1 MSGSNSGSS
10 FDVIIIGGGINGCS
24 TALQLA
30 RRGVK
35 VAVVEKDNIGDG
47 PTGKSSAIIRQ
58 HYSNELTARMAH
70 YSLGVFHNFEEEVG
84 GECGFRRTGFLAL
97 AAAKDRAGLDANV
110 AMQRGVGI
118 RTELLSTE
126 AIREVMPGME
136 AADLVAAAWEE
147 DSGYADPYLT
157 VNAYAAAARKAGAR
171 LFLNT
176 AVTGISRHGSRV
188 TGVET
193 TAGPLSAAAVVNCAG
208 PWGAR
213 VARMAGLEIPV
224 EACRVQ
230 VSFFRRPSGEEA
242 PHPVVVDFIN
252 ASYFRSETGNLTL
265 VGLVDPE
272 EANAIVNPDKYDES
286 VDTDFI
292 LDTGERLIR
301 RYPAMERS
309 DSAGGYAALY
319 DITPDWH
326 VIVDEPDPGSG
337 FFLCCGSSG
346 HGFKLGPATGLMV
359 ADRVM
364 GVANPLFDP
373 HLFRLGRFADNEP
386 VRGRYE
392 YSIAG

>member
-1 MSGSNSGSS
+1 MSDIQNSNT

-35 VAVVEKDNIGDG
+35 VVVVEKDNIGDG

-70 YSLGVFHNFEEEVG
+70 YSLGVFSNFEAEVG
-84 GECGFRRTGFLAL
+84 GECGFRRTGFVAL
-97 AAAKDRAGLDANV
+97 VSAKDRAGLEANV
-110 AMQRGVGI
+110 ALQRGVGI
-118 RTELLSTE
+118 NTELLSAE
-126 AIREVMPGME
+126 SLREIMPGM
-136 AADLVAAAWEE
+136 ATADLVAAAWEE

-157 VNAYAAAARKAGAR
+157 VNAYAAAAKQAGAR
-171 LFLNT
+171 ILTNT
-176 AVTGISRHGSRV
+176 AVTGIHESGGRV
-188 TGVET
+188 TGVAT
-193 TAGPLSAAAVVNCAG
+193 TAGDLSAAVVVNCAG
-208 PWGAR
+208 PWAAR
-213 VARMAGLEIPV
+213 VASMAGLDIPV
-224 EACRVQ
+224 NACRVQ
-230 VSFFRRPSGEEA
+230 VSFFKRPAGEEA
-242 PHPVVVDFIN
+242 VHPVVADFIN
-252 ASYFRSETGNLTL
+252 ATYFRSETGNLTL

-272 EANAIVNPDKYDES
+272 EANAIVNPDRYHEG

-319 DITPDWH
+319 DISPDWH
-326 VIVDEPDPGSG
+326 PIVDESAPGSG
-337 FFLCCGSSG
+337 FFICCGSSG
-346 HGFKLGPATGLMV
+346 HGFKLGPAAGLMV
-359 ADRVM
+359 ADRVL
-364 GVANPLFDP
+364 GADNPLFDP
-373 HLFRLGRFADNEP
+373 HLFRLGRFAAGDP

>member
-1 MSGSNSGSS
+1 MSGNANGHTC
-10 FDVIIIGGGINGCS
+10 DVIIIGGGINGCS

-35 VAVVEKDNIGDG
+35 VAVIEKDNIGDG
-47 PTGKSSAIIRQ
+47 PTGRSSAIIRQ

-70 YSLGVFHNFEEEVG
+70 YSLGVFQDFEAQVG

-97 AAAKDRAGLDANV
+97 AAAKDQAGLEANV
-110 AMQRGVGI
+110 ALQRGVGI
-118 RTELLSTE
+118 RTELLSAE
-126 AIREVMPGME
+126 ALREIMPGIE
-136 AADLVAAAWEE
+136 DADLVAAAWEE

-157 VNAYAAAARKAGAR
+157 VNAYAAAAKRAGAR
-171 LFLNT
+171 LFTNT
-176 AVTGISRHGSRV
+176 AVTGITRHGDHV
-188 TGVET
+188 TGVQT
-193 TAGPLSAAAVVNCAG
+193 TGGDFSAPVVVNCAG

-224 EACRVQ
+224 NACRVQ
-230 VSFFRRPSGEEA
+230 VSFFRRPPGEA
-242 PHPVVVDFIN
+242 ATHPVVVDFIN
-252 ASYFRSETGNLTL
+252 ATYFRSETGNLTL

-272 EANAIVNPDKYDES
+272 EANAIVNPDKYDEG

-292 LDTGERLIR
+292 LDTGERLIN

-326 VIVDEPDPGSG
+326 VIVDEPLSGSG

-346 HGFKLGPATGLMV
+346 HGFKLGPAVGLMV
-359 ADRVM
+359 AERVL
-364 GVANPLFDP
+364 GVASPRFDP
-373 HLFRLGRFADNEP
+373 HLFRLGRFADDEP